1 MGPLVLGAPAKVNLF
16 LRVLGRRADGFHEVR
31 TLLQAIDL
39 HDEVRVELGGEGID
53 LSVVG
58 QEPCVPRENLAWIA
72 AERFAAATGLEAGV
86 RVRLEKRIPAGAGLG
101 GGSSDAGAVLRAL
114 CRLTGVEERDP
125 AVTGIARGLGSD
137 VPFFLCGSP
146 LALATGRGDALEPL
160 APLPEAHLVV
170 CLPPV
175 HVSTASAYGALAR
188 AREEEIRDVADR
200 EVADREEGA
209 PTRQAA
215 RGTTGRPRAFPEGE
229 VGAGAPTAARP
240 RTWSE
245 ALSHMGNDFETIV
258 ARSNPPVARSLEALL
273 DQGATGALLCGSGAA
288 CFGFFPHRI
297 AATAAADVLT
307 ERLGW
312 SCVPVRTLV
321 DVPRP
326 A

>member
-1 MGPLVLGAPAKVNLF
+1 MSRPWVGPLVLEAPAKVNLF

-39 HDEVRVELGGEGID
+39 HDEVTVELGGEGID

-58 QEPCVPRENLAWIA
+58 QEPCVPRENLAWLA

-114 CRLTGVEERDP
+114 CRLTGMEERGP
-125 AVTGIARGLGSD
+125 ATTRIARSLGSD

-146 LALATGRGDALEPL
+146 LALGTGRGDALEPL

-175 HVSTASAYGALAR
+175 HVSTASAYEALTR
-188 AREEEIRDVADR
+188 AREGANR
-200 EVADREEGA
+200 EDANREEG
-209 PTRQAA
+209 
-215 RGTTGRPRAFPEGE
+215 
-229 VGAGAPTAARP
+229 VGAATAVRP
-240 RTWSE
+240 RTWSD

-258 ARSNPPVARSLEALL
+258 APSNPAVARSLEALL
-273 DQGATGALLCGSGAA
+273 DHGATGVLLCGSGGA
-288 CFGFFPHRI
+288 CFGLFPHRT
-297 AATAAADVLT
+297 AATAAADLLT

-312 SCVPVRTLV
+312 GCVPVRTLV